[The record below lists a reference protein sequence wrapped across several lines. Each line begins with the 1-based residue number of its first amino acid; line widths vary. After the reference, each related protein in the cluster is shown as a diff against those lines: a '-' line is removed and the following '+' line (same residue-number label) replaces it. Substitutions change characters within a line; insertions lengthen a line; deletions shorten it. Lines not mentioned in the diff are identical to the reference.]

1 MELLKSQEVTE
12 GFYTVEAVYNIST
25 NIKIEMPIME
35 AVYNILYNQYDLKDE
50 LVKLL
55 NRPLKEEKI

>member
-1 MELLKSQEVTE
+1 MKSQEVTE

>member
-1 MELLKSQEVTE
+1 MKSQEVTE
-12 GFYTVEAVYNIST
+12 GFYTVEAVYNISK